1 MNTATRIQGF
11 VKTWKTNGWG
21 FIYAQDGEDY
31 FVHYKSLCDRRSLIP
46 DQLVEFTGIP
56 GSKGRP
62 EARDVR
68 VVEEINKKEN
78 LTSE

>member
-11 VKTWKTNGWG
+11 VKTWKANGWG
-21 FIYAQDGEDY
+21 FIYGQDGDNY
-31 FVHYKSLCDRRSLIP
+31 FVHYRSLRDRRSLVP

-62 EARDVR
+62 EAKDVR
-68 VVEEINKKEN
+68 VVEENKQKGELN
-78 LTSE
+78 K